1 LRELFVAVGLFKNI
15 IFLWL
20 RIFLR
25 ADSKRLYVFERNIS
39 ENNNHYFSYR
49 NVHFHP
55 VIEEQVLW
63 EILKAMHEEHK
74 IKLFIIYLIKIK
86 KKF

>member
-15 IFLWL
+15 IFPVVAGYFCEQTLK
-20 RIFLR
+20 
-25 ADSKRLYVFERNIS
+25 DYMYFERNIS

-63 EILKAMHEEHK
+63 EILKAMHEN
-74 IKLFIIYLIKIK
+74 IK
-86 KKF
+86 

>member
-1 LRELFVAVGLFKNI
+1 M
-15 IFLWL
+15 
-20 RIFLR
+20 
-25 ADSKRLYVFERNIS
+25 YFERNIS

-86 KKF
+86 KKVLNPRICCKR